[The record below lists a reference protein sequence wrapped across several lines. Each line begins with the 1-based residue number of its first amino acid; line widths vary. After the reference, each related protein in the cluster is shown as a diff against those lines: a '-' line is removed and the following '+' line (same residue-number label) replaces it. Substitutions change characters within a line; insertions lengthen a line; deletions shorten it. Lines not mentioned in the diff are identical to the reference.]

1 LSTERAPD
9 AWLRDIVTACQRI
22 ETYVARGRVA
32 YDADPAILDALVF
45 QLITIGEA
53 AKALQQAS
61 FDERF
66 PELPWS
72 AMARTRDRIAH
83 HYFRLD
89 REIVWDTVTKDIPAL
104 APGAIAALSSLGT
117 RPPPS
122 RP

>member
-1 LSTERAPD
+1 MSTARVPA
-9 AWLRDIVTACQRI
+9 AWLRDIVTACQQI
-22 ETYVARGRVA
+22 ASYVARGRVA

-53 AKALQQAS
+53 AKALQQAG

-104 APGAIAALSSLGT
+104 APGAVAALASLGT
-117 RPPPS
+117 LPPS
-122 RP
+122 SQP

>member
-1 LSTERAPD
+1 
-9 AWLRDIVTACQRI
+9 VTARQQI
-22 ETYVARGRVA
+22 ASYVARGRVA
-32 YDADPAILDALVF
+32 YDADLAILDALVF

-53 AKALQQAS
+53 AKALQQAG

-66 PELPWS
+66 SELPWS

-104 APGAIAALSSLGT
+104 APGAVAALASLGT
-117 RPPPS
+117 LPPS
-122 RP
+122 SQP

>member
-1 LSTERAPD
+1 M
-9 AWLRDIVTACQRI
+9 TACQQI
-22 ETYVARGRVA
+22 ATYVARGRVA

-53 AKALQQAS
+53 AKALQQAGL
-61 FDERF
+61 DQRF

-104 APGAIAALSSLGT
+104 APAAVAALASLGT
-117 RPPPS
+117 LPPS
-122 RP
+122 SRQ

>member
-1 LSTERAPD
+1 MSTARAAA

-53 AKALQQAS
+53 AKALQQGG

-72 AMARTRDRIAH
+72 ADGAYPRPHRSASAYPTTMSRQFSKLMATNIILRRQA
-83 HYFRLD
+83 
-89 REIVWDTVTKDIPAL
+89 W
-104 APGAIAALSSLGT
+104 
-117 RPPPS
+117 
-122 RP
+122 